1 MITPYLCIYASQAA
15 ACINENKYKKIADA
29 VETFWHRADAESYNS
44 AMARNNIL
52 TNEEIV
58 EKVGKTHPK
67 IARLIQDASKEE
79 ESSTDVANKYSKLS
93 KEFEK
98 YAGDN
103 YISSDIAAV
112 VDDAIR
118 KTAYTTYGN
127 VAEHSVF
134 NYIRD
139 VLKIDIVD
147 DPSFYKDVIGTVETK
162 YGSFEYSIGGKID
175 GITRDRKILV
185 EIKNR
190 VNRLFGKPPS
200 YEMIQVQ
207 TYLHLLNLD
216 KAFLVECLR
225 SKEGSVVADD
235 VNCITVNRDRAYFEV
250 EILPRLEGFVNFVVN
265 LIHDEKLQ
273 NKFLMSKRRN
283 AIASLAITK
292 FVKDKHESRG
302 KLRGNV

>member
-1 MITPYLCIYASQAA
+1 MINPYLCIYASQAA

-29 VETFWHRADAESYNS
+29 VETFWHRADAESYNN

-52 TNEEIV
+52 TDDEIV
-58 EKVGKTHPK
+58 DKVGKTHPK
-67 IARLIQDASKEE
+67 IAKLLQVASKEE
-79 ESSTDVANKYSKLS
+79 ESSTDVAEKYSKLS
-93 KEFEK
+93 KEFER

-103 YISSDIAAV
+103 YISNDIASV

-127 VAEHSVF
+127 AAEHSVF
-134 NYIRD
+134 KYIRD
-139 VLKIDIVD
+139 VLKIEIVE
-147 DPSFYKDVIGTVETK
+147 DPSFYKDAIGTVETK
-162 YGSFEYSIGGKID
+162 YGSFEYFIGGKID
-175 GITRDRKILV
+175 GVTKDRKILV

-190 VNRLFGKPPS
+190 VNRLFGKLPS

-225 SKEGSVVADD
+225 SKEGNVVADN
-235 VNCITVNRDRAYFEV
+235 VNCITVNRDRAYFEI
-250 EILPRLEGFVNFVVN
+250 EILPRLEGFVNFVVH

-273 NKFLMSKRRN
+273 DKFLLSKRRN
-283 AIASLAITK
+283 AMASLAITK
-292 FVKDKHESRG
+292 FVRERHESKG

>member
-29 VETFWHRADAESYNS
+29 VEIFWHRADAESYNN

-52 TNEEIV
+52 TDDEIV

-67 IARLIQDASKEE
+67 IAKLLQVASKEE
-79 ESSTDVANKYSKLS
+79 ESSTDVAEKYSKLS

-103 YISSDIAAV
+103 YISHDIASV

-147 DPSFYKDVIGTVETK
+147 DPSFYKDVLG
-162 YGSFEYSIGGKID
+162 
-175 GITRDRKILV
+175 
-185 EIKNR
+185 
-190 VNRLFGKPPS
+190 
-200 YEMIQVQ
+200 
-207 TYLHLLNLD
+207 
-216 KAFLVECLR
+216 
-225 SKEGSVVADD
+225 
-235 VNCITVNRDRAYFEV
+235 
-250 EILPRLEGFVNFVVN
+250 NFN
-265 LIHDEKLQ
+265 
-273 NKFLMSKRRN
+273 N
-283 AIASLAITK
+283 
-292 FVKDKHESRG
+292 
-302 KLRGNV
+302 